1 MTSDRSAKKAARAR
15 MAATGEPYSTARRA
29 VQTGH
34 LGYKE
39 APDVNGLL
47 REPDEGS
54 WDLWSAP
61 MSMREVEEEILLQLD
76 TGDRSVADAPAWS
89 YERSAPGGRT

>member
-1 MTSDRSAKKAARAR
+1 
-15 MAATGEPYSTARRA
+15 

-47 REPDEGS
+47 RESDEGS
-54 WDLWSAP
+54 WDLWPAP
-61 MSMREVEEEILLQLD
+61 MSMREVEAEILLQLD
-76 TGDRSVADAPAWS
+76 VGTTVLHGAREPLPEAP
-89 YERSAPGGRT
+89 RTPPALAGWFAIARRRTAREEHRG

>member
-1 MTSDRSAKKAARAR
+1 M
-15 MAATGEPYSTARRA
+15 
-29 VQTGH
+29 QTGH

-61 MSMREVEEEILLQLD
+61 MSMREVEAEILLQLD
-76 TGDRSVADAPAWS
+76 AGDRSVADAPAWS
-89 YERSAPGGRT
+89 YERSTSGGPA